1 MAEGHPS
8 DAPTP
13 WLGLTDVASACLQA
27 GEAGLATTGG
37 RPASTLDET
46 IHTTVL
52 KIRTLTSAPPFAEL
66 RQMASAASTDDPAL
80 REAVA
85 RIVRNVAERGDAA
98 LVEYTRR
105 FDNLDVGDAAALRIG
120 ADELERAAAAIDGE
134 LLASLRRAA
143 ANVRGFHERQREH
156 GFVDWLPDGSL
167 LGQKVTPLRRVG
179 IYVPGGR
186 AAYPSSVLM
195 NAIPA
200 SVAGVDEIAMVS
212 PAPGGEMSPV
222 VLAAAHVAGV
232 SEVFRIGGAQAV
244 AALAHGTES
253 VARVDK
259 IVGPGSKWVAEA
271 KRQVFGLVD
280 IDMIAGPS
288 EILVIADETADP
300 VHVAADLIGQAEHDP
315 DAIAWL
321 VTTSAALAAAVP
333 GEVERLL
340 AANPRREVAR
350 EALETSGAI
359 VIVPDLEAAAAAAD
373 LRSPEHL
380 ELLVAEP
387 LALAGRIRNA
397 GAIFLGPNSPEPMG
411 DYFAGPNHVLPTGG
425 TARFASPLGV
435 YDFVKRT
442 SLIGYSAARLRAHAA
457 DVVRLAEA
465 EGLHGHA
472 EAVRVRLR

>member
-1 MAEGHPS
+1 M
-8 DAPTP
+8 
-13 WLGLTDVASACLQA
+13 
-27 GEAGLATTGG
+27 
-37 RPASTLDET
+37 PA
-46 IHTTVL
+46 
-52 KIRTLTSAPPFAEL
+52 IRTLHVQPPFDEL
-66 RQMASAASTDDPAL
+66 RALAAAASTDDPAL
-80 REAVA
+80 RESVA
-85 RIVRNVAERGDAA
+85 AIVRDVATRGDDA

-105 FDNLDVGDAAALRIG
+105 FDRLDVAEASALRVG
-120 ADELERAAAAIDGE
+120 VDELEVASRSIDPE

-143 ANVRGFHERQREH
+143 ANVRDFHEKQREH
-156 GFVDWLPDGSL
+156 GFLDLHPDGTV
-167 LGQKVTPLRRVG
+167 LGQRIAPLRRVG

-212 PAPGGEMSPV
+212 PAPGGEMLPV
-222 VLAAAHVAGV
+222 VLAAAYVAGV
-232 SEVFRIGGAQAV
+232 TEVLKIGGAQAV
-244 AALAHGTES
+244 AALAYGTQTIG
-253 VARVDK
+253 RVDK
-259 IVGPGSKWVAEA
+259 IVGPGNKWVAEA
-271 KRQVFGLVD
+271 KRQVFGQVD
-280 IDMIAGPS
+280 IDMVAGPS

-300 VHVAADLIGQAEHDP
+300 SHVAADLIGQAEHDP

-321 VTTSAALAAAVP
+321 VTTSAELAARIPA
-333 GEVERLL
+333 EIDRLL
-340 AANPRREVAR
+340 ERNPRRAVAR

-359 VIVPDLEAAAAAAD
+359 IVVPDLAAAAAVAD
-373 LRSPEHL
+373 LRAPEHL

-387 LALAGRIRNA
+387 MALAGRIRNA
-397 GAIFLGPNSPEPMG
+397 GAIFLGAWSPEPMG

-442 SLIGYSAARLRAHAA
+442 SLIGYSEERLRSHAA

-472 EAVRVRLR
+472 EAVRVRLESKS